1 MGEDWGDAASRLAA
15 LREVRTKMLMVIVA
29 AMMVVIM
36 VIVVM
41 LVTLVI
47 MEMVI
52 VAVDCGSSQ
61 GVEDG
66 IPSGF

>member
-1 MGEDWGDAASRLAA
+1 
-15 LREVRTKMLMVIVA
+15 
-29 AMMVVIM
+29 MMVVMM

-41 LVTLVI
+41 MVTLVI
-47 MEMVI
+47 METVI
-52 VAVDCGSSQ
+52 EAVDCGSIQ

>member
-15 LREVRTKMLMVIVA
+15 LREVRT
-29 AMMVVIM
+29 IM
-36 VIVVM
+36 TMCVMIIVVM
-41 LVTLVI
+41 MLIVVKMVTLVI

-52 VAVDCGSSQ
+52 EAVDCGSSQ

-66 IPSGF
+66 IQSGF

>member
-15 LREVRTKMLMVIVA
+15 LREVRTKMMMIV
-29 AMMVVIM
+29 MIIEVMM
-36 VIVVM
+36 VIVVIM
-41 LVTLVI
+41 VTLVI

-52 VAVDCGSSQ
+52 EAVDCGSSKR
-61 GVEDG
+61 VEDG